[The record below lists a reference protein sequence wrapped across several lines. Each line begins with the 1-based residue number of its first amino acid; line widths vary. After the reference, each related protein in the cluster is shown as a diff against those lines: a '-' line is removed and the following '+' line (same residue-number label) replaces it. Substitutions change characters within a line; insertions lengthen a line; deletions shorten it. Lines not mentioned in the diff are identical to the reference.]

1 VSATPAAR
9 PAGRSRSAA
18 RLGGERGAAAV
29 EFALVVPLLLVM
41 LFGIIAA
48 SQAFQTQA
56 RLSAAAREGA
66 RVIALSGTTTAATTD
81 ATAAATTAIQSAA
94 GDLDVSASQIAF
106 DRASC
111 PSTAPTPTGPAA
123 TDPTQTVT
131 VTIAYRTGFAAGLL
145 GAAGVDLDGK
155 AVMRC
160 GG

>member
-1 VSATPAAR
+1 MSANPAAR
-9 PAGRSRSAA
+9 SAGRSRTAA

-29 EFALVVPLLLVM
+29 EFALVIPLLLLV

-66 RVIALSGTTTAATTD
+66 RVIALSGTTTQVVTD
-81 ATAAATTAIQSAA
+81 ATAAATTAVQSAA
-94 GDLDVSASQIAF
+94 GDLGLSASQIEF
-106 DRASC
+106 SRGSC

-123 TDPTQTVT
+123 TDPTATVT
-131 VTIAYRTGFAAGLL
+131 VKVTYTRSFGAGLL
-145 GAAGVDLDGK
+145 GDAGIDLTGE